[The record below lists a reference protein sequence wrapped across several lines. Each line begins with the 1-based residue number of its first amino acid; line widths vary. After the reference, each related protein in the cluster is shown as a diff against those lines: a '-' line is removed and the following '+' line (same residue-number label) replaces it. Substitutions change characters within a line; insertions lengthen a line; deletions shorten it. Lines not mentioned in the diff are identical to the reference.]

1 LTRSEQ
7 PFTAPVRPDCVEG
20 ITPMTAL
27 SPDLHCFSEDSAPA
41 EKMSY
46 ATGNGFI
53 ADGEGG
59 RVPPPAA

>member
-1 LTRSEQ
+1 
-7 PFTAPVRPDCVEG
+7 
-20 ITPMTAL
+20 MTAL